1 METVWILG
9 DQLNRGV
16 ASLADAD
23 PTSTRVLFVECDAK
37 IASKRW
43 HRQRL
48 HVVLT
53 SMRRFADELR
63 GAGFDVDYR
72 HAPTFA
78 AGLAAHRRR
87 HRPRRVRVME
97 PMSWDGLAL
106 LRRLEVE
113 IVRSNQFLCHYDDF
127 AEWARGRRLLR
138 MEDFY
143 RWQRHRLGVL
153 MNGTEPTGGRWNFD
167 AENRKPPPRGAAPW
181 PDPPHTPLDDVD
193 RAVLERLP
201 ARAFG
206 DPPDGTWATSRADAL
221 ERLEHFVTNVL
232 PVFGPHQDAMT
243 TRSWHLA
250 HSVLSPYLNLGLL
263 HPREVCDAAVA
274 AWRAG
279 DAPLASVEGYVRQII
294 GWREYV
300 WGTYWLWMPEFRS
313 RDALH
318 AQRPLPPVYT
328 DPARTRM
335 RCVADAVGG
344 VEARAY
350 AHHIQRLMVLGNL
363 ALVAG
368 VEPWGMVEWM
378 WASFVDGAE
387 WVMLPNLLGMSLHA
401 DGGRMTS
408 KPYAAGGAYINRMS
422 DYCRGCTYDPTKRT
436 GEDAC
441 PFTTLYW
448 AFLDRH
454 RKRFA
459 GNHRM
464 RMPLRT
470 LDTLADLPGIRT
482 RARDVLRRL
491 DTGDV

>member
-1 METVWILG
+1 MDTVWILG
-9 DQLNRGV
+9 DQLHRGV
-16 ASLADAD
+16 ASLDGAEPA
-23 PTSTRVLFVECDAK
+23 STRVLFVECDAK

-48 HVVLT
+48 HVVLA
-53 SMRRFADELR
+53 SMRRFAAELR
-63 GAGFDVDYR
+63 TAGFDVDYR
-72 HAPTFA
+72 RAPTFA
-78 AGLAAHRRR
+78 EGLAAHRKR

-106 LRRLEVE
+106 LRRLDLEL
-113 IVRSNQFLCHYDDF
+113 VRSNQFLCHYDDF

-143 RWQRHRLGVL
+143 RWQRHRLDVL
-153 MNGTEPTGGRWNFD
+153 MHGTEPAGGRWNFD

-181 PDPPHTPLDDVD
+181 PDPPRTPLDDVD
-193 RAVLERLP
+193 RAVLKRLP
-201 ARAFG
+201 ERAFG
-206 DPPDGTWATSRADAL
+206 DPPDGTWATSRAGAL
-221 ERLEHFVTNVL
+221 DRLGHFVAHVL
-232 PVFGPHQDAMT
+232 PGFGPHQDAMT

-263 HPREVCDAAVA
+263 HPREVVDAAVA

-279 DAPLASVEGYVRQII
+279 DAPLASVEGFVRQII
-294 GWREYV
+294 GWREYI
-300 WGTYWLWMPEFRS
+300 WGTYWLWMPEFRG
-313 RDALH
+313 RDALDAH
-318 AQRPLPPVYT
+318 RPLPPVFT

-363 ALVAG
+363 ALLTG
-368 VEPWGMVEWM
+368 VEPWSMVEWM

-422 DYCRGCTYDPTKRT
+422 DYCRDCAYDPTKRT
-436 GEDAC
+436 GDDAC

-459 GNHRM
+459 GNQRM

-470 LDTLADLPGIRT
+470 LDGLADLPGVRT
-482 RARDVLRRL
+482 RARQVLRRL
-491 DTGDV
+491 DDGDV